1 MKLIYNF
8 LLGIESL
15 LLLLGISVPLARI
28 QEFWIFTSQFSIVS
42 IISTLWESREYALS
56 LTIVTFGV
64 IFPAAK
70 VVSKIFRF
78 REFERIGL
86 DRFALVDIFLL
97 AFLVFSAKLSS
108 FFDVA
113 LLAGFYFLLGFII
126 IGAIT
131 SVLQK
136 RL

>member
-1 MKLIYNF
+1 MKLLYSF

-15 LLLLGISVPLARI
+15 LLLIGISAPLARI

-42 IISTLWESREYALS
+42 IIGTLWDSGEYALS

-64 IFPAAK
+64 IFPTIK
-70 VVSKIFRF
+70 VMSKIFTF
-78 REFERIGL
+78 QEFERLGL

-97 AFLVFSAKLSS
+97 AFLVFSAKLSN
-108 FFDVA
+108 FFDVT
-113 LLAGFYFLLGFII
+113 LLAGFYFLLAFII
-126 IGAIT
+126 LGAIT

-136 RL
+136 KL

>member
-1 MKLIYNF
+1 MKLIYNL
-8 LLGIESL
+8 LLGIESSL
-15 LLLLGISVPLARI
+15 LLMGISAPLALI
-28 QEFWIFTSQFSIVS
+28 QEFWVFTSQFSIVS
-42 IISTLWESREYALS
+42 IICTLWESKEYALS

-64 IFPAAK
+64 IFPAIK
-70 VVSKIFRF
+70 VVSKIFRL

-108 FFDVA
+108 FFDVT
-113 LLAGFYFLLGFII
+113 LLSGFYFLLGFII
-126 IGAIT
+126 VGVIT

-136 RL
+136 KL

>member
-1 MKLIYNF
+1 M
-8 LLGIESL
+8 
-15 LLLLGISVPLARI
+15 GISAPLALI
-28 QEFWIFTSQFSIVS
+28 QEFWVFTSQFSIVS
-42 IISTLWESREYALS
+42 IICTLWESKEYALS

-64 IFPAAK
+64 IFPAIK
-70 VVSKIFRF
+70 VVSKIFRL

-108 FFDVA
+108 FFDVK
-113 LLAGFYFLLGFII
+113 LLSGFYFLLGFII
-126 IGAIT
+126 VGVIT

-136 RL
+136 KL